1 MGQVR
6 LPPPVLLVVALFSRY
21 MQGLEWSIERLEK
34 AFGAIIYASFLFD
47 FSQTRYYEPAMGP
60 GLKKM
65 FVVFDELVALDCLA
79 DVKHI
84 TIKLEAELAGC
95 HAFPEVRPVNLDPGI
110 LTLGKFMLATT
121 KDQSHRIYLRDGILA
136 EATLRFQA
144 GEFQPWPWTYA
155 DYRQPLVRGFFREAR
170 DIYRKKLKLLTAR

>member
-121 KDQSHRIYLRDGILA
+121 KDQSHRIYRATAFLPKPHSDFRPESFSRGPGPMPTTGNRWCAAFSERRGI
-136 EATLRFQA
+136 F
-144 GEFQPWPWTYA
+144 
-155 DYRQPLVRGFFREAR
+155 
-170 DIYRKKLKLLTAR
+170 TARN